1 MLTTLKPTASTHH
14 RLAIAATFGV
24 DAPTGALTGL
34 QLLAANREALGHGF
48 WIDQKTLDT
57 ALAVITEDGGLL
69 KGYVTHNHAGPCR
82 PWESPDADEASSE
95 LNVAGWFSG
104 IAIVKEQLVADRFD
118 FFDAF
123 KKNFAPQFEQI
134 SEMAAKT
141 PSLLGLSI
149 EPWGYLVYVDTAGNE
164 YGAAPENTELL
175 YNGMPALRVTDLWA
189 AAFVSDGAATDGLF
203 AKLSRKLK
211 TILGGSAERSPANNK
226 GDSPATTEPKQLTT
240 SPTMKLITDLKAK
253 LGTNAARLAAAMA
266 VVGESATP
274 ETLTVELVEAQ
285 LGVKDLADVRTQ
297 LGAVT
302 TERDTLKTQLG
313 VKDTEIADL
322 KRQVTALQTSGHVG
336 GVNLGVGGGQPVGDT
351 ENPWITGNLTQ
362 QALMTKNDP
371 VKAASLELA
380 AKNAPKK

>member
-1 MLTTLKPTASTHH
+1 MLTTTKPPVSKRH
-14 RLAIAATFGV
+14 RLAIAPNFGV
-24 DAPTGALTGL
+24 DASTGALLNL
-34 QLLAANREALGHGF
+34 QLLDSGREAIGHGF
-48 WIDQKTLDT
+48 WIDEKTIET
-57 ALAVITEDGGLL
+57 AHACIMEDGGLL
-69 KGYVTHNHAGPCR
+69 KGYATHNHGGPCS
-82 PWESPDADEASSE
+82 WDSPDADEASSE
-95 LNVAGWFSG
+95 LNVAGWFSTPFVAKG
-104 IAIVKEQLVADRFD
+104 QLVAGRFD
-118 FFDAF
+118 FYDAF
-123 KKNFAPQFEQI
+123 KKNFTPQFEQI

-203 AKLSRKLK
+203 AKLSRRLK
-211 TILGGSAERSPANNK
+211 TALGIPERSPANNK
-226 GDSPATTEPKQLTT
+226 GDSPATTETKSLTP

-253 LGTNAARLAAAMA
+253 YGTNAARLAAAMA

-274 ETLTVELVEAQ
+274 ETLTVELVETQ
-285 LGVKDLADVRTQ
+285 LGAKDLADVRTQ
-297 LGAVT
+297 LSTVT

-313 VKDTEIADL
+313 AKDTEIADL
-322 KRQVTALQTSGHVG
+322 KRQIETLKTSGHVG
-336 GVNLGVGGGQPVGDT
+336 GINLGVGGGQPVGDT